1 MKVQRVATDL
11 GTEYG
16 IHDRACSQIVELDS
30 AIPTSR
36 DQKVLILR
44 VKLHSKD
51 SVRMTNV
58 VARSLCHYM
67 NLLLCHFIIDRDM
80 CVRAGC
86 CKESAILSEIKCV

>member
-11 GTEYG
+11 RTEYG
-16 IHDRACSQIVELDS
+16 IHNRACSQIVELDS
-30 AIPTSR
+30 AIPSSR

-51 SVRMTNV
+51 SVRMTNM
-58 VARSLCHYM
+58 VARSFCHYM
-67 NLLLCHFIIDRDM
+67 NLLLCHFIIDRDT

-86 CKESAILSEIKCV
+86 YK